1 VIVAAPF
8 PESAVFCQEG
18 EKEEK
23 MKRYPVPLVPGPT
36 TVPEDVLAAGHYD
49 FGSGDIEA
57 EFFEHYGRVE
67 EKLRA
72 LIRTR
77 NRVAIMSGEA
87 MVVLWGALKSTLSPG
102 DRVLSVATGVFG
114 YGIAEMARTITSEV
128 TVVGFDY
135 DEAADPEKVS
145 AAIEAFRPK
154 MVTMVHVETP
164 SGVVNPVARV
174 GEAVRACGVP
184 LFYVDAVAGAG
195 GAELVTDD
203 WGIDLCLV
211 GSQKCLSAPPGL
223 GMVAVSERA
232 WEEVERT
239 GYQGYDALLPF
250 RDALERR
257 WFPYTPAW
265 HAIAGLEAACDRIL
279 SLGLDAVIQAHTD
292 VAAHTRKRL
301 REMGLS
307 LFPRREAESAAT
319 VTAVRVPD
327 GSSWENL
334 DRRLRAEGVVMG
346 GSIGPLAGK
355 IFRIGH
361 MGVQADRALVDA
373 GLDALARIPA

>member
-1 VIVAAPF
+1 
-8 PESAVFCQEG
+8 
-18 EKEEK
+18 